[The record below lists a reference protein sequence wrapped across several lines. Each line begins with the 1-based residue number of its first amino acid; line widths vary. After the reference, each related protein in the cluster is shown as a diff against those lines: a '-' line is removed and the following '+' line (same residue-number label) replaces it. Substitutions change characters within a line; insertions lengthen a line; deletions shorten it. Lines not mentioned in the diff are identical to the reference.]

1 MADFVAMI
9 SRFNQELIITNEYV
23 HNEERKQGWNWMQL
37 TLQIDDKTQIIEIPK
52 NILQEANDFFKMMD
66 RDMDRGW
73 QMSREWVE
81 YPNLIQRC
89 QIAAD
94 KMLSA
99 IHSENETLMLLM
111 AGYIVSRLPDVTG
124 VKVDTDGEMMETEL
138 TTNS

>member
-1 MADFVAMI
+1 
-9 SRFNQELIITNEYV
+9 
-23 HNEERKQGWNWMQL
+23 MQL